1 MTKARDLSKL
11 LSTSNGKIAGSN
23 LDVSFE
29 NISDTGTTG
38 TKVASGT
45 TAQRGSTTGQW
56 RYNTSTGFFEGRNAS
71 TFSTLEPTP
80 TVTSVD
86 DTEVD
91 SAGGGNQT
99 IVITGTNFTF
109 AIASFQVVVP
119 LTWSL
124 YIISNCSPID
134 G

>member
-29 NISDTGTTG
+29 NISDTGTEG

-45 TAQRGSTTGQW
+45 TAERGSTAGQW

-71 TFSTLEPTP
+71 GTFSTLEPTP
-80 TVTSVD
+80 TL
-86 DTEVD
+86 
-91 SAGGGNQT
+91 
-99 IVITGTNFTF
+99 IITRGFISPF
-109 AIASFQVVVP
+109 DISFI
-119 LTWSL
+119 LSK
-124 YIISNCSPID
+124 
-134 G
+134 